1 MPSPSPRALPAEGA
15 KRAVGDQIRDNA
27 VGARRLGFGVSG
39 PHGSALIRP
48 EMTVQMI
55 QHAYAMGVRVFDTGP
70 SYGAGE
76 AERRLGEALL
86 RLPPYDPIVSTKV
99 GLTSS
104 GITRRHRDFSP
115 SGVRRSLEASL
126 KRLRRSRVDWLFLHG
141 PSPAE
146 LTDELLKTLVDLKF
160 KGDIVS
166 LGICGRG
173 PELDAALASGQFT
186 HFMAPVHAGLT
197 QQEKERL
204 YRLRSAGELVG
215 IETLAS
221 ANPRFP
227 APVSAGATWRLA
239 RSLMGWAAPR
249 PPTPMTVDEALNW
262 ALDEGGA
269 HRIITTTSRLDHL
282 ESNVATI
289 LTPNTGRLIT
299 GGSGLSSRA

>member
-1 MPSPSPRALPAEGA
+1 
-15 KRAVGDQIRDNA
+15 
-27 VGARRLGFGVSG
+27 
-39 PHGSALIRP
+39 
-48 EMTVQMI
+48 MI

-104 GITRRHRDFSP
+104 GIKRRHRDFSP

>member
-1 MPSPSPRALPAEGA
+1 
-15 KRAVGDQIRDNA
+15 VGEQIRDNA

-70 SYGAGE
+70 SYGNGE

-99 GLTSS
+99 GVTSS
-104 GITRRHRDFSP
+104 GIARRHRDFSP
-115 SGVRRSLEASL
+115 TAVRRSLEASL
-126 KRLRRSRVDWLFLHG
+126 KRLNRARVDWLFLHG
-141 PSPAE
+141 PSPAD

-173 PELDAALASGQFT
+173 VELDAALASGQFT
-186 HFMAPVHAGLT
+186 HFMAPVHAGLS

-215 IETLAS
+215 IETLATV
-221 ANPRFP
+221 NKQFKL
-227 APVSAGATWRLA
+227 SAGSTWRMA
-239 RSLMGWAAPR
+239 RSLIGWAAPR
-249 PPTPMTVDEALNW
+249 PATLMTAEEALNW

-269 HRIITTTSRLDHL
+269 HRVISTTSRLEHL
-282 ESNVATI
+282 EANVAAI